1 MWYDKLIQNNSLK
14 QLYKGVPALTDVE
27 INQIS
32 LKRDGA
38 EVSIIFELPVYP
50 DNPPA
55 KWNDCNTVSVEIS
68 FFVNK
73 SINNASVD
81 KSEIFLFLVSLKNS
95 FFFLTTTLLK
105 IKSPS
110 KFGINKSPLTVSAKF
125 QTSSKEVT
133 EPIKINTNHKALITF

>member
-14 QLYKGVPALTDVE
+14 QLYKDVPALTDVE

-68 FFVNK
+68 FFVI
-73 SINNASVD
+73 SGF
-81 KSEIFLFLVSLKNS
+81 ELELKEGYMHGDIDISSKDGN
-95 FFFLTTTLLK
+95 LK
-105 IKSPS
+105 INISGNLKCSS
-110 KFGINKSPLTVSAKF
+110 VAETAVIQRFSAYI
-125 QTSSKEVT
+125 KENIDT
-133 EPIKINTNHKALITF
+133 

>member
-14 QLYKGVPALTDVE
+14 QLYKDVPALTDVE

-55 KWNDCNTVSVEIS
+55 KWNDCNTISVEIS
-68 FFVNK
+68 FFVI
-73 SINNASVD
+73 SGF
-81 KSEIFLFLVSLKNS
+81 ELELKESYMHGDIDISSQDGN
-95 FFFLTTTLLK
+95 LK
-105 IKSPS
+105 INISGNLKCS
-110 KFGINKSPLTVSAKF
+110 FVAETAVIQRFSAYI
-125 QTSSKEVT
+125 KENIDT
-133 EPIKINTNHKALITF
+133 

>member
-14 QLYKGVPALTDVE
+14 QLYKDVPALTDVE

-68 FFVNK
+68 FFVI
-73 SINNASVD
+73 SGF
-81 KSEIFLFLVSLKNS
+81 ELELKEGYMHGDIDISSQDGN
-95 FFFLTTTLLK
+95 LK
-105 IKSPS
+105 INISGNLKCS
-110 KFGINKSPLTVSAKF
+110 FIASAYI
-125 QTSSKEVT
+125 KENIDT
-133 EPIKINTNHKALITF
+133 

>member
-14 QLYKGVPALTDVE
+14 QLYKDVPALTDVE

-68 FFVNK
+68 F
-73 SINNASVD
+73 SVI
-81 KSEIFLFLVSLKNS
+81 SGFELELKEGYMHGDIDISSKDGN
-95 FFFLTTTLLK
+95 LK
-105 IKSPS
+105 INISGNLKCS
-110 KFGINKSPLTVSAKF
+110 L
-125 QTSSKEVT
+125 
-133 EPIKINTNHKALITF
+133 

>member
-14 QLYKGVPALTDVE
+14 QLYKDVPALTDVE

-68 FFVNK
+68 FFVIRLRIGTK
-73 SINNASVD
+73 GRLYARGYRH
-81 KSEIFLFLVSLKNS
+81 
-95 FFFLTTTLLK
+95 FF
-105 IKSPS
+105 PRW
-110 KFGINKSPLTVSAKF
+110 
-125 QTSSKEVT
+125 
-133 EPIKINTNHKALITF
+133 

>member
-14 QLYKGVPALTDVE
+14 QLYIDVPALTDVE

-68 FFVNK
+68 FFVI
-73 SINNASVD
+73 SGF
-81 KSEIFLFLVSLKNS
+81 ELELKEGYMHGGIDISSQDGN
-95 FFFLTTTLLK
+95 LK
-105 IKSPS
+105 INISGNLKCS
-110 KFGINKSPLTVSAKF
+110 FIADTAVIQRFSAYI
-125 QTSSKEVT
+125 KENIDT
-133 EPIKINTNHKALITF
+133 

>member
-1 MWYDKLIQNNSLK
+1 MWDDKLIQNNSLI
-14 QLYKGVPALTDVE
+14 QLYKDVPALTDVE

-68 FFVNK
+68 YFVI
-73 SINNASVD
+73 SGF
-81 KSEIFLFLVSLKNS
+81 ELELKEGYMHGDIDISSQDGN
-95 FFFLTTTLLK
+95 LK
-105 IKSPS
+105 INISGNLKCS
-110 KFGINKSPLTVSAKF
+110 FIAETAVIQRFSAYI
-125 QTSSKEVT
+125 KENIDT
-133 EPIKINTNHKALITF
+133 

>member
-14 QLYKGVPALTDVE
+14 QLYKDVPALTNVE

-32 LKRDGA
+32 LKRDGE

-68 FFVNK
+68 FFVI
-73 SINNASVD
+73 SGF
-81 KSEIFLFLVSLKNS
+81 ELGLKEGYMHGDIDIS
-95 FFFLTTTLLK
+95 FKDGNLK
-105 IKSPS
+105 INISGNLKCS
-110 KFGINKSPLTVSAKF
+110 FVAETAVIQRFSAYI
-125 QTSSKEVT
+125 KENIDT
-133 EPIKINTNHKALITF
+133 